1 MDAVVLLI
9 SSQDVNDVTVW
20 STEDEAKA
28 AAVESFQER
37 IALTNP
43 NVDTT
48 DWDYD
53 DYTEFAEVEY
63 CIYTQLSFHL
73 LPTKEQQ

>member
-48 DWDYD
+48 DRDYE
-53 DYTEFAEVEY
+53 DYTEFAEVGTVF
-63 CIYTQLSFHL
+63 TQLSFHL
-73 LPTKEQQ
+73 LPTKERQ